1 MLRCLRARQLAGL
14 LALAALL
21 GAAAAQDAAAAAATS
36 APAPPADFFEGRLI
50 NVCTSDYA
58 PISRCL
64 DREPAQYTGCVRV
77 GLWRLRGRGCGCR
90 FEPDSV

>member
-1 MLRCLRARQLAGL
+1 MAMPRRAQAWQLGL

-21 GAAAAQDAAAAAATS
+21 GCAAAQDAAAAAAEAVIA
-36 APAPPADFFEGRLI
+36 APAKPADFFEGRLI

-64 DREPAQYTGCVRV
+64 DREPAQYTG
-77 GLWRLRGRGCGCR
+77 
-90 FEPDSV
+90 